1 MASWEV
7 IWWRLLKNGGGKKSR
22 ATDKE
27 PVCVRIGRLCGAKAT
42 LCLKRGNKKRV
53 PSNDETLFTENG

>member
-7 IWWRLLKNGGGKKSR
+7 IWWRLLKNGGGKKRR

-27 PVCVRIGRLCGAKAT
+27 PVSVGSGGLFCGLDRKCA
-42 LCLKRGNKKRV
+42 
-53 PSNDETLFTENG
+53 